1 MPGFG
6 VFSGSEQYLLDNL
19 RAGGVGTISA
29 SVNVTAP
36 LAQAVFRS
44 WQKPEAEALQKTLTA
59 ARMLFQDYP
68 LVAALK
74 ETMALISG
82 NDEWRNILP
91 PNMPLSPEQRAE
103 IDARLGQLPAMRPVM
118 ESLRAA

>member
-1 MPGFG
+1 
-6 VFSGSEQYLLDNL
+6 
-19 RAGGVGTISA
+19 
-29 SVNVTAP
+29 
-36 LAQAVFRS
+36 
-44 WQKPEAEALQKTLTA
+44 LQKTLTA
-59 ARMLFQDYP
+59 ARVLFQDYP

-91 PNMPLSPEQRAE
+91 PNTPLSKEQRVE
-103 IDARLGQLPAMRPVM
+103 LDARLRQIPAMLPVM